1 MQIIAKAAVIKSL
14 LFLIDLSPIRKA
26 EAAAA
31 ADGDC
36 DDGRIVPRT
45 RALPNITF
53 GLSKRVKGD
62 DVSRRIIKSRCAGE
76 LLRGLYLT
84 DTQICKGLLE
94 CIKI

>member
-31 ADGDC
+31 DEAC
-36 DDGRIVPRT
+36 DDGRIVPRA

-53 GLSKRVKGD
+53 GLSNRVKGD
-62 DVSRRIIKSRCAGE
+62 AIMT
-76 LLRGLYLT
+76 LH
-84 DTQICKGLLE
+84 
-94 CIKI
+94 

>member
-26 EAAAA
+26 EAADEA
-31 ADGDC
+31 C